1 MAAHKSRY
9 IGIRSKLEGRP
20 TQCDAA
26 GHRLLLVPF
35 IVGILRIAVR
45 EPSVEVFGVQRLRH
59 ARAVPERAAVVV
71 DLLDGRRR
79 SDLRAIDV
87 CKEGQTRPNE
97 LMRD

>member
-9 IGIRSKLEGRP
+9 IGIRSELEGRP

-26 GHRLLLVPF
+26 GHRLLFVSF
-35 IVGILRIAVR
+35 IVEILRIAVW

-59 ARAVPERAAVVV
+59 ARAGPERATVVG

-79 SDLRAIDV
+79 SDLGAIDV

-97 LMRD
+97 PMRN